1 MSVHPAGLLFCLL
14 LLASP
19 CPCDATGDTLFVC
32 RWECPFHLKDL
43 VSLSKHGVCKMQ
55 GKVVGLPTQSDALGF
70 GTWRKDKAWVRW
82 EGGQSTW
89 EWWSDLRPL
98 RRSPSRAKNRFAKE
112 ASSSKKCYSQPTL
125 FSKQGRRA
133 AWLVL
138 PPLPAACRY
147 HGTSPCLPACLL
159 ARTTCPRM
167 RYLARS
173 LAERPRIHH
182 PATFR

>member
-138 PPLPAACRY
+138 PPPSLLPA
-147 HGTSPCLPACLL
+147 GTTVPPPACLL